1 MTSRIVRNS
10 VVLVVLAVF
19 GLAVLWTFMGDPQTN
34 NEIAYGTLIENAR
47 DGRYD
52 SVTQEGTRLTAKT
65 DTGEFIAI
73 VPNDFINVY
82 ADLGCASGG
91 VPGDFECGT
100 FEATE
105 PSAAGGILTLLI
117 TALLPVLL
125 IGGFIFFMM
134 RQAQGT
140 NNQAMSFGKS
150 RARCSQSPPSTANSS
165 AVSGLWSS
173 RARPDTN
180 G

>member
-19 GLAVLWTFMGDPQTN
+19 GLAVLWTFMGDPQQGEETS
-34 NEIAYGTLIENAR
+34 YGQLISDAR
-47 DGRYD
+47 AGTITHI
-52 SVTQEGTRLTAKT
+52 TQEGTRLTGTNENGQEVVAV
-65 DTGEFIAI
+65 
-73 VPNDFINVY
+73 VPNDLTNVY
-82 ADLGCASGG
+82 ADLGCAAGGNSGS
-91 VPGDFECGT
+91 FECQN

-117 TALLPVLL
+117 SALLPVLL
-125 IGGFIFFMM
+125 FGGIIFFMM

-150 RARCSQSPPSTANSS
+150 RARMFTGNKPSSPSPTSPAWTRRRRS
-165 AVSGLWSS
+165 
-173 RARPDTN
+173 
-180 G
+180 